1 MIDYNILY
9 DMAREQFY
17 DPLGTKESFG
27 AWAQKHTAMNHIL
40 GGLMVRK
47 PINETHDGEI
57 EFHDECTLLFANG
70 DSWESSL
77 LLFENLVSVPL
88 DAREG
93 YAESA

>member
-1 MIDYNILY
+1 MIDYNKLY
-9 DMAREQFY
+9 DLAREKFY
-17 DPLGTKESFG
+17 DRLQTKESFG

-57 EFHDECTLLFANG
+57 EFHDECTLLFPNG

-93 YAESA
+93 HAESA